1 MPKWSASIHHTKAK
15 FLSCVDCNK
24 IFYCQTELKRH
35 AIIHHVEEPL
45 ESTVPTV
52 QVQEPLDSTVPNLQV
67 QGN

>member
-1 MPKWSASIHHTKAK
+1 M
-15 FLSCVDCNK
+15 
-24 IFYCQTELKRH
+24 ELKRH

-45 ESTVPTV
+45 EPTVPTV